1 MPVAYSLSKREIL
14 RGRKQIAEL
23 FEKGSTFFLYPFKV
37 FYRCDPAAEG
47 SQTLFVV
54 SKKHIARAVQRNLVK
69 RRMREAYR
77 LNRPEGFAEISI
89 SAAIVYIAKTALPY
103 REIEAK
109 LKTVLFRLTTVRDH
123 VHP

>member
-1 MPVAYSLSKREIL
+1 MPMAYSLSKREIL
-14 RGRKQIAEL
+14 RGRKRIAEL

-37 FYRCDPAAEG
+37 FYRFHPPGEV

-54 SKKHIARAVQRNLVK
+54 SKKHIAGAVHRNLVK

-77 LNRPEGFAEISI
+77 LNRPEGYAEVSI

-103 REIEAK
+103 REIEGK
-109 LKTVLFRLTTVRDH
+109 LKTVLFRLSTVRDH